1 MEDKIAEEK
10 ERDQDGLI
18 LLVAV
23 DFSPCSELAMK
34 KAKSLL
40 RQGQGRI
47 VALHV
52 IDHGFVEECIKNHL
66 GTESQ
71 IKKDLFLQAKS
82 RLRKFFDREGMNGY
96 SAEGV
101 VCEGIPCVEI
111 NKKAVEINSDM
122 IIMGSKGKSE
132 DMKTIFFGSTAER
145 VLRFITRPVLCVPPE
160 ADYRIA

>member
-1 MEDKIAEEK
+1 MTEEK
-10 ERDQDGLI
+10 EQYQGGLI

-23 DFSPCSELAMK
+23 DFSPCSRLAMK

-40 RQGQGRI
+40 REGRGRI

-52 IDHGFVEECIKNHL
+52 IDHDFVKQCIKNHL

-71 IKKDLFLQAKS
+71 IKKDLFFQAKS
-82 RLRKFFDREGMNGY
+82 RLGKFLDSEGVNGY
-96 SAEGV
+96 NIEAV
-101 VCEGIPCVEI
+101 ICEGIPCVEI

-132 DMKTIFFGSTAER
+132 DMKTIFFGSTTER

-160 ADYRIA
+160 VDYRIT

>member
-1 MEDKIAEEK
+1 MAEEK
-10 ERDQDGLI
+10 ERDKDGLI

-23 DFSPCSELAMK
+23 DFSPCSKLAMK

-52 IDHGFVEECIKNHL
+52 IDHDFVNECIKNHL
-66 GTESQ
+66 GTETQ
-71 IKKDLFLQAKS
+71 IKKSLFFQAKS
-82 RLRKFFDREGMNGY
+82 RLGKFLDSEGVNGY
-96 SAEGV
+96 SVEAV
-101 VCEGIPCVEI
+101 VCEGIPCLEI

-132 DMKTIFFGSTAER
+132 DMKTIFFGSTTER
-145 VLRFITRPVLCVPPE
+145 VLRFITRPVLCVPSE
-160 ADYRIA
+160 VDYRIA

>member
-1 MEDKIAEEK
+1 MAEEK
-10 ERDQDGLI
+10 ERNQDGLT
-18 LLVAV
+18 LLVGV
-23 DFSPCSELAMK
+23 DFSPCSKLAMK

-52 IDHGFVEECIKNHL
+52 IDHDFVKQCIKNHL

-71 IKKDLFLQAKS
+71 IKKDLFFQAKS
-82 RLRKFFDREGMNGY
+82 RLGKFLDSEGANGY
-96 SAEGV
+96 SVEAV
-101 VCEGIPCVEI
+101 ICEGIPCVEI
-111 NKKAVEINSDM
+111 NKKAVEIGSDM

-132 DMKTIFFGSTAER
+132 DMKTIFFGSTTER

-160 ADYRIA
+160 ADYRIT

>member
-1 MEDKIAEEK
+1 MAEEK
-10 ERDQDGLI
+10 ERDQDWLI

-23 DFSPCSELAMK
+23 DFSPCSKLAMK

-52 IDHGFVEECIKNHL
+52 IDHDFVKQCIKNHL

-71 IKKDLFLQAKS
+71 IKKDLFFQAKS
-82 RLRKFFDREGMNGY
+82 RLGKFLDSEGANGY
-96 SAEGV
+96 SVEAV
-101 VCEGIPCVEI
+101 ICEGIPCVEI

-132 DMKTIFFGSTAER
+132 DMKTIFFGSTTER

-160 ADYRIA
+160 ADYRIT

>member
-1 MEDKIAEEK
+1 MTEEK
-10 ERDQDGLI
+10 EQYQGGLI

-23 DFSPCSELAMK
+23 DFSPCSRLAMK
-34 KAKSLL
+34 KAKSLV
-40 RQGQGRI
+40 REGRGRI

-52 IDHGFVEECIKNHL
+52 IDHDFVKQCIKNHL

-71 IKKDLFLQAKS
+71 IKKDLFFQAKS
-82 RLRKFFDREGMNGY
+82 RLGKFLDSEGVNGY
-96 SAEGV
+96 NIEAV
-101 VCEGIPCVEI
+101 ICEGIPCVEI

-132 DMKTIFFGSTAER
+132 DMKTIFFGSTTER

-160 ADYRIA
+160 VDYRIT

>member
-1 MEDKIAEEK
+1 MAEEK
-10 ERDQDGLI
+10 ERDQDERI

-23 DFSPCSELAMK
+23 DFSPCSKLALK

-40 RQGQGRI
+40 RQSQGRI
-47 VALHV
+47 VVLHV
-52 IDHGFVEECIKNHL
+52 IDHDFVKQCIQNHL

-71 IKKDLFLQAKS
+71 IKKDLFFKAKT
-82 RLRKFFDREGMNGY
+82 RLGNFLDSEEMSGY
-96 SAEGV
+96 SVEAV
-101 VCEGIPCVEI
+101 VCEGIPCLEI

-132 DMKTIFFGSTAER
+132 DMKTIFFGSTTER

-160 ADYRIA
+160 ADYRNV

>member
-1 MEDKIAEEK
+1 MAEEK
-10 ERDQDGLI
+10 EQDQDELI

-23 DFSPCSELAMK
+23 DFSPCSKLAMK
-34 KAKSLL
+34 KARSLL

-52 IDHGFVEECIKNHL
+52 IDQDFVKECIKNQL

-71 IKKDLFLQAKS
+71 IKKSLFLQAKS
-82 RLRKFFDREGMNGY
+82 RLGKFLDSEVMSGC
-96 SAEGV
+96 SIEAV

-111 NKKAVEINSDM
+111 NKKAVEIDADM

-132 DMKTIFFGSTAER
+132 DMETIFFGSTTER
-145 VLRFITRPVLCVPPE
+145 VLRFITRPVLCVPPQV
-160 ADYRIA
+160 DYRIE